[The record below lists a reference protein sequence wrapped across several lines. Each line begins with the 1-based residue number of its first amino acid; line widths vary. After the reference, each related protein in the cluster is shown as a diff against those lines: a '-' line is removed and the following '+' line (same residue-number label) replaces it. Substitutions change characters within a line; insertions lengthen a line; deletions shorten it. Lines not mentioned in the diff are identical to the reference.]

1 MGCVGAF
8 VLTMMTDQL
17 PYGADAQQV
26 GSAGS
31 GGKEE
36 PRRGSK
42 CTLRK
47 LFFFLLPVVI
57 WKKVLMGLLGL
68 NKV

>member
-47 LFFFLLPVVI
+47 FFFFSSSGGDME
-57 WKKVLMGLLGL
+57 KSTHGTLGPE
-68 NKV
+68 